1 MRESIGYTF
10 TLNIILVF
18 IFIAFAMIMA
28 IMSYSKAFKINSR
41 IMNEIEKCEGFNGCT
56 VEELNRI
63 LSNYGYPSA
72 SKDFSC
78 PSRDEITAIKNI
90 PTTVTG
96 ETLNS
101 YEMCVY
107 YDDKSKIFNRKTG
120 ESGEYSKYRYGV
132 LTYYHVDLPIV
143 GWFKLP
149 VYTRTNW
156 MLDFEK
162 SLN

>member
-28 IMSYSKAFKINSR
+28 IMSYSKAFKINNR
-41 IMNEIEKCEGFNGCT
+41 IMNEIEKCEGFNSCT
-56 VEELNRI
+56 VSELNRI

-72 SKDFSC
+72 SGDFDC
-78 PSRDEITAIKNI
+78 PERDGIDAITNI
-90 PTTVTG
+90 PRDG
-96 ETLNS
+96 EGNPLNN

-107 YDDKSKIFNRKTG
+107 YAEGNNTFNRETNG
-120 ESGEYSKYRYGV
+120 YNKYRYGV

-156 MLDFEK
+156 MLDFA
-162 SLN
+162 NPTD